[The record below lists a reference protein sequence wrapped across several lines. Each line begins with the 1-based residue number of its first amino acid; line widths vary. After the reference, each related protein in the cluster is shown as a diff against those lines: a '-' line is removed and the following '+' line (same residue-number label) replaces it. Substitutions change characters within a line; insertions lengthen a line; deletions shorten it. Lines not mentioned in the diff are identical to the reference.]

1 MGRIKAVEIRPQISS
16 LTNVQSWPKKLKSTD
31 LNFST
36 SASLD
41 DQIFYF
47 WSIFTFAIDN
57 NISFEGIKFDRDTS
71 RLHVLKYMNFI
82 E

>member
-47 WSIFTFAIDN
+47 GAVFPFAIDN
-57 NISFEGIKFDRDTS
+57 DISFEGFEFDRDACF
-71 RLHVLKYMNFI
+71 LHVL
-82 E
+82 